1 MRGHRLDLWLI
12 VCSAVG
18 LTLLGLAGLVRADEL
33 YGRQQLV
40 ERQLIWFTMA
50 LAAMAMCA
58 LTPYRLLRSWGYV
71 FWGGSVLLLTT
82 ALFMPPINGS
92 RRWIPLGLF
101 DLQASEPAR
110 LAFIFA
116 MATWL
121 MHRDSQRKLAGL
133 VIPAMLALVP
143 MVLIIREPDLD
154 TALLFAP
161 VLAVMLLAA
170 GAQVRHLVAAILVL
184 VISLPVL
191 WTQMSAEQQSRIVAV
206 IMQQDGGET
215 PSGDGYHLHQA
226 KQILALGG
234 IRGSLLQGQ
243 PAIADESAYRLP
255 AARTDFVFTMIG
267 ERFGLA
273 GCGLVLLLH
282 GLLILMGTLTAQ
294 SCQES
299 WGRLTAIGI
308 TTLLGV
314 QVFLNTGMA
323 VGLVPITGTALP
335 LCSYGGSSLI
345 SSYAAL
351 GLLISIRRTAGWEAV
366 PPRYLQPQR
375 DLRFP
380 GAAEESRLNAHAVAV
395 GRSIVL
401 VVSIFSGNGI
411 VG

>member
-1 MRGHRLDLWLI
+1 MFGVRMFGAVCEVGWQRVMRGLRLDLWLI
-12 VCSAVG
+12 VFCAAG

-50 LAAMAMCA
+50 LAVMTLSAV
-58 LTPYRLLRSWGYV
+58 TPYRLLRSSGYL
-71 FWGGSVLLLTT
+71 FWGGSVLLLVI

-110 LAFIFA
+110 LAFILA
-116 MATWL
+116 LSTWL
-121 MHRDSQRKLAGL
+121 MHRDSQRRLTGL
-133 VIPAMLALVP
+133 FVPALLALIP
-143 MVLIIREPDLD
+143 MALIIREPDLD

-161 VLAVMLLAA
+161 VLGGMLLAA
-170 GAQVRHLVAAILVL
+170 GARVRHLSAAVVVML
-184 VISLPVL
+184 ISLPLL

-206 IMQQDGGET
+206 VMQQDGGET
-215 PSGDGYHLHQA
+215 PAGDGYHLHQA

-234 IRGSLLQGQ
+234 ISGSLIDGE
-243 PAIADESAYRLP
+243 PPIADEAAYRLP
-255 AARTDFVFTMIG
+255 AARTDFVFTIIG
-267 ERFGLA
+267 ERFGLL

-282 GLLILMGTLTAQ
+282 GLLILMGTLTAL

-299 WGRLTAIGI
+299 WGRLTAVGI

-314 QVFLNTGMA
+314 QVFLNTGMT

-351 GLLISIRRTAGWEAV
+351 GLLISIRRTADWEAV
-366 PPRYLQPQR
+366 LPRYLQVNR
-375 DLRFP
+375 DLP
-380 GAAEESRLNAHAVAV
+380 LPHGGGNA
-395 GRSIVL
+395 
-401 VVSIFSGNGI
+401 
-411 VG
+411 